1 MSKKVLILGYG
12 DIANRLSKLLSKKDF
27 DLYAVS
33 KSNKKIENFYMHN
46 WLSDDQ
52 FKLDQKDFDSVIFF
66 PKPFDMS
73 EAGYKKGFIDGSRSI
88 LNILEKI
95 NFRKLILISSTRVYG
110 REQIGLL
117 DESTEPQPSDFRGK
131 LVYDYENL
139 FIKKY
144 NKETFVLRFAG
155 LYTNKSEVTFLNNL
169 HRDSAAEIIYFILS
183 NQNFKTKSYI
193 INCVNSVNA
202 VPGERLISNKK
213 LIDLGF
219 KFRDI

>member
-33 KSNKKIENFYMHN
+33 KSIKKIENFYMYD
-46 WLSDDQ
+46 WLSDNQ
-52 FKLDQKDFDSVIFF
+52 FELDQKNFDSVIFF

-73 EAGYKKGFIDGSRSI
+73 EAGYKKGFIDGSISI

-117 DESTEPQPSDFRGK
+117 DESTEPKPSDYRGK

-169 HRDSAAEIIYFILS
+169 HRDTAAEIIYFILS

-202 VPGERLISNKK
+202 VTGERLISNKK

>member
-33 KSNKKIENFYMHN
+33 KSIKKIENFYMYD
-46 WLSDDQ
+46 WLSDNK
-52 FKLDQKDFDSVIFF
+52 FELDQKNFDSVIFF

-73 EAGYKKGFIDGSRSI
+73 EAGYKRGFIDGSRSI

-117 DESTEPQPSDFRGK
+117 DESTEPQPSDYRGK

-169 HRDSAAEIIYFILS
+169 HRDTAAEIIYFILS

-202 VPGERLISNKK
+202 VTGERLISNKK

>member
-33 KSNKKIENFYMHN
+33 KSIKKIENFYMHD
-46 WLSDDQ
+46 WLSDNQ
-52 FKLDQKDFDSVIFF
+52 FELDQKDFDSVIFF

>member
-33 KSNKKIENFYMHN
+33 KSIKKIENFYMYD
-46 WLSDDQ
+46 WLSDNQ
-52 FKLDQKDFDSVIFF
+52 FELDQKDFDSVIFF

-144 NKETFVLRFAG
+144 NKEIFVLRFAG

>member
-33 KSNKKIENFYMHN
+33 KSIKKIKNFYMHD

-73 EAGYKKGFIDGSRSI
+73 EAGYKKGFIDGSRSV

-202 VPGERLISNKK
+202 VPR
-213 LIDLGF
+213 
-219 KFRDI
+219 

>member
-33 KSNKKIENFYMHN
+33 KSIKKIKNFYMHD

-117 DESTEPQPSDFRGK
+117 DESTEPQPSDYRGK

>member
-33 KSNKKIENFYMHN
+33 KSIKKIENFYMYD
-46 WLSDDQ
+46 WLSDNQ
-52 FKLDQKDFDSVIFF
+52 FELDQKDFDSVIFF

-117 DESTEPQPSDFRGK
+117 DESTEPQPSDYRGK

-144 NKETFVLRFAG
+144 HKQTFVLRFAG

-183 NQNFKTKSYI
+183 NQNFETKSYI

>member
-1 MSKKVLILGYG
+1 MFLRKNIPV
-12 DIANRLSKLLSKKDF
+12 
-27 DLYAVS
+27 
-33 KSNKKIENFYMHN
+33 KIENFYLHD
-46 WLSDDQ
+46 WLSDNQ
-52 FKLDQKDFDSVIFF
+52 FELDQKDFDSVIFF

-95 NFRKLILISSTRVYG
+95 KFRKLILISSTRVYG

-117 DESTEPQPSDFRGK
+117 DESTEPQPSDYRGK

-169 HRDSAAEIIYFILS
+169 HRDSAAEIICFILS
-183 NQNFKTKSYI
+183 NQNFETKSYI

>member
-33 KSNKKIENFYMHN
+33 KSIKKIENFYLHD
-46 WLSDDQ
+46 WLSDNQ
-52 FKLDQKDFDSVIFF
+52 FELDQKDFDSVIFF

-117 DESTEPQPSDFRGK
+117 DESTEPQPSDYRGK

-144 NKETFVLRFAG
+144 HKQTFVLRFAG

-183 NQNFKTKSYI
+183 NQNFETKSYI

>member
-33 KSNKKIENFYMHN
+33 KSIKKIENFYMYD
-46 WLSDDQ
+46 WLSDNQ
-52 FKLDQKDFDSVIFF
+52 FELDQKDFDSVIFF

-117 DESTEPQPSDFRGK
+117 DESTKPQPSDYRGK

-144 NKETFVLRFAG
+144 NKEAFVLRFAG

-183 NQNFKTKSYI
+183 NQNFETKSYI

>member
-33 KSNKKIENFYMHN
+33 KSIKKIENFYMYD
-46 WLSDDQ
+46 WLSDNQ
-52 FKLDQKDFDSVIFF
+52 FELDQKDFDSVIFF

-117 DESTEPQPSDFRGK
+117 DESTKPQPSDYRGK

-144 NKETFVLRFAG
+144 NKEAFVLRFAG

-169 HRDSAAEIIYFILS
+169 HRDSAAQIIYFILS
-183 NQNFKTKSYI
+183 NQNFETKSYI

>member
-33 KSNKKIENFYMHN
+33 KSIKKIENFYMYD
-46 WLSDDQ
+46 WLSDNK
-52 FKLDQKDFDSVIFF
+52 FELDQKNFDSVIFF

-73 EAGYKKGFIDGSRSI
+73 EAGYKKGFIDGSISI

-117 DESTEPQPSDFRGK
+117 DESTEPKPSDYRGK

-183 NQNFKTKSYI
+183 NQNFETKSYI

>member
-1 MSKKVLILGYG
+1 MNKKVLILGYG

-33 KSNKKIENFYMHN
+33 KSIKKIKNFYMHD

-95 NFRKLILISSTRVYG
+95 NFKKLILISSTRVYG

>member
-1 MSKKVLILGYG
+1 MIGLAMINL
-12 DIANRLSKLLSKKDF
+12 
-27 DLYAVS
+27 
-33 KSNKKIENFYMHN
+33 
-46 WLSDDQ
+46 
-52 FKLDQKDFDSVIFF
+52 KLDQKDFDSVIFF

>member
-33 KSNKKIENFYMHN
+33 KSIKKIENFYMYD
-46 WLSDDQ
+46 WLSDNQ
-52 FKLDQKDFDSVIFF
+52 FELDQKNFDSVIFF

-73 EAGYKKGFIDGSRSI
+73 EAGYKRGFIDGSRSI

-117 DESTEPQPSDFRGK
+117 DESTEPQPSDYRGK

-202 VPGERLISNKK
+202 VTGERLISNKK

>member
-33 KSNKKIENFYMHN
+33 KSIKKIENFYMYD
-46 WLSDDQ
+46 WLSDNQ
-52 FKLDQKDFDSVIFF
+52 FELDQKDFDSVIFF

-117 DESTEPQPSDFRGK
+117 DESTKPQPSDYRGK

-144 NKETFVLRFAG
+144 HKQTFVLRFAG

-183 NQNFKTKSYI
+183 NQNFETKSYI

>member
-33 KSNKKIENFYMHN
+33 KSIKKIENFYMYD
-46 WLSDDQ
+46 WLSDNQ
-52 FKLDQKDFDSVIFF
+52 FELDQKDFDSVIFF

-183 NQNFKTKSYI
+183 NQNFETKSYI

>member
-33 KSNKKIENFYMHN
+33 KSIKKIKNFYMHD

-95 NFRKLILISSTRVYG
+95 NFSKLILISSTRVYG

>member
-33 KSNKKIENFYMHN
+33 KSIKKIENFYMHD
-46 WLSDDQ
+46 WHSDDQ

-73 EAGYKKGFIDGSRSI
+73 ETGYKKGFIDGSRSI

>member
-33 KSNKKIENFYMHN
+33 KSIKKIENFYMYD
-46 WLSDDQ
+46 WLSDNK
-52 FKLDQKDFDSVIFF
+52 FELDQKNFDSVIFF

-117 DESTEPQPSDFRGK
+117 DESTEPQPSDYRGK

-144 NKETFVLRFAG
+144 NKEAFVLRFAG

-183 NQNFKTKSYI
+183 NQNFETKSYI

>member
-12 DIANRLSKLLSKKDF
+12 DIASRLSKLLSKKDF

-33 KSNKKIENFYMHN
+33 KSIKKIENFYMHD
-46 WLSDDQ
+46 WLGDNQ

-117 DESTEPQPSDFRGK
+117 DESTEPQPSDYRGK
-131 LVYDYENL
+131 LIYDYENL

>member
-33 KSNKKIENFYMHN
+33 KSIKKIENFYMYD
-46 WLSDDQ
+46 WLSDNQ
-52 FKLDQKDFDSVIFF
+52 FELDQKDFDSVIFF

>member
-33 KSNKKIENFYMHN
+33 KSIKKIENFYMYD
-46 WLSDDQ
+46 WLSDNQ
-52 FKLDQKDFDSVIFF
+52 FELDQKDFDSVIFF

-88 LNILEKI
+88 LNILAKI

-117 DESTEPQPSDFRGK
+117 DESTKPQPSDYRGK

-183 NQNFKTKSYI
+183 NQNFETKSYI
-193 INCVNSVNA
+193 INCVNSINA

>member
-33 KSNKKIENFYMHN
+33 KSIKKIENFYMYD
-46 WLSDDQ
+46 WLSDNQ
-52 FKLDQKDFDSVIFF
+52 FELDQKDFDSVIFF

-117 DESTEPQPSDFRGK
+117 DESTKPQPSDYRGK

-183 NQNFKTKSYI
+183 NQNFETKSYI

>member
-33 KSNKKIENFYMHN
+33 KSIKKIKNFYMHD

-73 EAGYKKGFIDGSRSI
+73 EAGYKKGFIDGSRSV

>member
-33 KSNKKIENFYMHN
+33 KSIKKIENFYMYD
-46 WLSDDQ
+46 WLSDNQ
-52 FKLDQKDFDSVIFF
+52 FELDQKDFDSVIFF

-117 DESTEPQPSDFRGK
+117 DESTEPQPSDYRGK

>member
-33 KSNKKIENFYMHN
+33 KSIKKIKNFYMHD
-46 WLSDDQ
+46 WLSDNQ
-52 FKLDQKDFDSVIFF
+52 FELDQKDFDSVIFF

>member
-33 KSNKKIENFYMHN
+33 KSIKKIKNFYMHD
-46 WLSDDQ
+46 WLSDDK

-155 LYTNKSEVTFLNNL
+155 LYTNKSEVTFVNNL

>member
-33 KSNKKIENFYMHN
+33 KSIKKIENFYMHN

-117 DESTEPQPSDFRGK
+117 DESTKPQPSDYRGK

-144 NKETFVLRFAG
+144 HKQTFVLRFAG
-155 LYTNKSEVTFLNNL
+155 LYKNKSEVTFLNNL

>member
-33 KSNKKIENFYMHN
+33 KSIKKIENFYMYD
-46 WLSDDQ
+46 WLSDNQ
-52 FKLDQKDFDSVIFF
+52 FELDQKDFDSVIFF

-117 DESTEPQPSDFRGK
+117 DESTKPQPSDYRGK

-144 NKETFVLRFAG
+144 HKQTFVLRFAG

>member
-1 MSKKVLILGYG
+1 MKY
-12 DIANRLSKLLSKKDF
+12 
-27 DLYAVS
+27 
-33 KSNKKIENFYMHN
+33 
-46 WLSDDQ
+46 
-52 FKLDQKDFDSVIFF
+52 
-66 PKPFDMS
+66 
-73 EAGYKKGFIDGSRSI
+73 
-88 LNILEKI
+88 
-95 NFRKLILISSTRVYG
+95 
-110 REQIGLL
+110 
-117 DESTEPQPSDFRGK
+117 
-131 LVYDYENL
+131 L

-144 NKETFVLRFAG
+144 NKQTFVLRFAG

-183 NQNFKTKSYI
+183 NQNFETKSYI

>member
-33 KSNKKIENFYMHN
+33 KSIKKIKNFYMHD

-52 FKLDQKDFDSVIFF
+52 FKLDQNDFDSVIFF

-183 NQNFKTKSYI
+183 NQNFETKSYI

>member
-33 KSNKKIENFYMHN
+33 KSIKKIKNFYMHD
-46 WLSDDQ
+46 WLSDNQ
-52 FKLDQKDFDSVIFF
+52 FELDQKDFDSVIFF

-183 NQNFKTKSYI
+183 NQNFETKSYI

>member
-33 KSNKKIENFYMHN
+33 KSIKKIKNFYMHD

-73 EAGYKKGFIDGSRSI
+73 EAGYKRGFIDGSRSI
-88 LNILEKI
+88 LSILEKI

-183 NQNFKTKSYI
+183 NQNFETKSYI

>member
-33 KSNKKIENFYMHN
+33 KSIKKIENFYMHD
-46 WLSDDQ
+46 WLSDNQ

-73 EAGYKKGFIDGSRSI
+73 EVGYKKGFIDGSRSI

-110 REQIGLL
+110 RDQIGLL
-117 DESTEPQPSDFRGK
+117 DESTKPEPSDYRGK
-131 LVYDYENL
+131 LIHDYENL
-139 FIKKY
+139 FIRKY
-144 NKETFVLRFAG
+144 NKETFILRFAG

-183 NQNFKTKSYI
+183 NQNFETKSYI

-202 VPGERLISNKK
+202 APGERLISNKK

-219 KFRDI
+219 KFKDI

>member
-12 DIANRLSKLLSKKDF
+12 DIADRLSKLLSKKDF

-33 KSNKKIENFYMHN
+33 KSIKKIKNFYMHD

>member
-1 MSKKVLILGYG
+1 MNKKVLILGYG

-33 KSNKKIENFYMHN
+33 KSIKKIENFYMYD
-46 WLSDDQ
+46 WLSDNQ
-52 FKLDQKDFDSVIFF
+52 LKLDQKDFDSVIFF
-66 PKPFDMS
+66 PKPFDMT

-117 DESTEPQPSDFRGK
+117 DESTEPQPSDYRGK

-144 NKETFVLRFAG
+144 NKEAFVLRFAG

-183 NQNFKTKSYI
+183 NQNFETKSYI

>member
-12 DIANRLSKLLSKKDF
+12 DIASRLSKLLSKKDF

-33 KSNKKIENFYMHN
+33 KSIKKIENFYMHD

-73 EAGYKKGFIDGSRSI
+73 EAGYKRGFIDGSRSI

-117 DESTEPQPSDFRGK
+117 DQSTEPQPSDYRGK

-155 LYTNKSEVTFLNNL
+155 LYTNKSEVAFLNNL
-169 HRDSAAEIIYFILS
+169 HRDSAAEIICFILS
-183 NQNFKTKSYI
+183 NQNFETKSYI

-202 VPGERLISNKK
+202 VPGKRLISNKK

>member
-33 KSNKKIENFYMHN
+33 KSIKKIKNFYMHD

-66 PKPFDMS
+66 PKPSDMS